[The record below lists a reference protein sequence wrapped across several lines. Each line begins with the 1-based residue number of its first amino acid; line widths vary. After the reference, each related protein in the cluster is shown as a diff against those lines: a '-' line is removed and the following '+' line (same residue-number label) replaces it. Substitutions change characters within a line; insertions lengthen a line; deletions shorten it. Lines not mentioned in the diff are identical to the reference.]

1 MAAESFITNIAI
13 FASGTGSN
21 TQKIIDHFRSNKKT
35 KIALIVSNR
44 PGSGVLQIAEKENI
58 PFLVLGRDKFFRG
71 NAYLDE
77 LKEKK
82 INFIVLAG
90 FLWKVPA
97 ALTEAYSG
105 KMINL
110 HPALLP
116 KYGGKGMYGLRVH
129 EEVIASGDKES
140 GISIHYVDPLYD
152 HGQLIFQAKC
162 RVEETDTP
170 ESLAKKIQ
178 LLEHAHF
185 PRIIEELTTS
195 KI

>member
-1 MAAESFITNIAI
+1 MAAESITTNIGI

-58 PFLVLGRDKFFRG
+58 PFLVLDRDKFFRG

-97 ALTEAYSG
+97 ALTDAYAG

-129 EEVIASGDKES
+129 EAVIASGDKES

-185 PRIIEELTTS
+185 PRIIEELTMS

>member
-1 MAAESFITNIAI
+1 MKGESFKTNIGI
-13 FASGTGSN
+13 FASGTGTN
-21 TQKIIDHFRSNKKT
+21 TQKIIDHFRSNKMT
-35 KIALIVSNR
+35 KVALIVSTR
-44 PGSGVLQIAEKENI
+44 PGTGVLQIAEKENI
-58 PFLVLGRDKFFRG
+58 PHMVLDKDKFFRG
-71 NAYLDE
+71 NGYVDE
-77 LKEKK
+77 LKEKN

-90 FLWKVPA
+90 FLWRIPL

-116 KYGGKGMYGLRVH
+116 KYGGKGMYGPRVH
-129 EEVIASGDKES
+129 EAVIGSGDKES

-152 HGQLIFQAKC
+152 HGQIIFQAKC
-162 RVEETDTP
+162 KVDKNDTP

-178 LLEHAHF
+178 LLEHANF
-185 PRIIEELTTS
+185 PRIIEELTMC

>member
-1 MAAESFITNIAI
+1 MEAESFITNIGI

-21 TQKIIDHFRSNKKT
+21 TQKIIDHFRSNKMT

-58 PFLVLGRDKFFRG
+58 PSLVLDREKFFRG
-71 NAYLDE
+71 NAYVDE
-77 LKEKK
+77 LKEKN

-90 FLWKVPA
+90 FLWKIPL
-97 ALTEAYSG
+97 ALTEAYSA

-116 KYGGKGMYGLRVH
+116 KYGGKGMYGTRVH
-129 EEVIASGDKES
+129 EAVIASGDKES
-140 GISIHYVDPLYD
+140 GISIHFVDPLYD
-152 HGQLIFQAKC
+152 HGQIIFQAKC
-162 RVEETDTP
+162 KVDENDTP

-178 LLEHAHF
+178 SLEHAHF
-185 PRIIEELTTS
+185 PKIIEELTMC

>member
-1 MAAESFITNIAI
+1 
-13 FASGTGSN
+13 
-21 TQKIIDHFRSNKKT
+21 
-35 KIALIVSNR
+35 
-44 PGSGVLQIAEKENI
+44 
-58 PFLVLGRDKFFRG
+58 LGRDKFFRG

-90 FLWKVPA
+90 FLWKVPT

-185 PRIIEELTTS
+185 PRIIEELTMS

>member
-1 MAAESFITNIAI
+1 MAAESFITNIGI

-21 TQKIIDHFRSNKKT
+21 TQKIIDHFRTNKKT
-35 KIALIVSNR
+35 KIALIVSNK
-44 PGSGVLQIAEKENI
+44 PGSGVLQIAKKENI
-58 PFLVLGRDKFFRG
+58 PFLVLDRDKFFRG

-97 ALTEAYSG
+97 ALTDAYAG

-129 EEVIASGDKES
+129 EAVIASGDKES

-185 PRIIEELTTS
+185 PRIIEELTMS